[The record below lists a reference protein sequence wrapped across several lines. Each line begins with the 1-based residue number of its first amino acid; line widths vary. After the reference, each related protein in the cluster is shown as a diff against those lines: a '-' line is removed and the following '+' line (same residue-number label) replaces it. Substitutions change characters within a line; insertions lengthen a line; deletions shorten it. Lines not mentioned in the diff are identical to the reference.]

1 MGKVFDLND
10 RLVDFAVRIINL
22 SEKIPK
28 TSAGIHISK
37 QILRSGTSP
46 AANYAEARGAESRKD
61 FIHKN
66 KISLNEL
73 RETQVWVEIVIKSK
87 IVEPKLLKPLL
98 NETDEL
104 IAIIFK
110 SIETLFLKAIFLNF
124 FFFNFF

>member
-1 MGKVFDLND
+1 MGKVFDLKD

-46 AANYAEARGAESRKD
+46 AANYAAAQGAESRKD

-66 KISLNEL
+66 KISLKEL
-73 RETQVWVEIVIKSK
+73 RETQVWLEILIKSK
-87 IVEPKLLKPLL
+87 IIEPKLLKPLI

-110 SIETLFLKAIFLNF
+110 SIEAARKNEG
-124 FFFNFF
+124 